1 MNVLYV
7 VHKGI
12 RNNSKAYF
20 FFFFG
25 DKDIFI
31 FYWRNTFACGRPNM
45 C

>member
-12 RNNSKAYF
+12 RNNSKAY